1 MKKVKYTVTALAA
14 LGLLAS
20 CNLDL
25 TPKGT
30 ITYNPGQAII
40 TSASD
45 LKGFEANVMANVR
58 ALDYGIYDIVPDLMV
73 DYFNAVNDY
82 GNNYGD
88 VHRLD
93 AGFGAGDYDIED
105 NWAGPYA
112 AINSFNIFIEGAQ
125 VVPDGLQA
133 DAAVARGEA
142 YFGRAFAYLH
152 LARHFG
158 KVYNP
163 STAATDLCVP
173 LVTVY
178 DQTARPERA
187 TVAKVYGQ
195 IKSDLDSAAV
205 LLAGVEGA
213 ARAERP
219 TVDAVD
225 ALYARYYLDVQDY
238 AKAAAK
244 AEGLV
249 ESGKY
254 ALSST
259 AAEMTAEWVND
270 NGKEPI
276 VQYYASLSEGRGGHT
291 AYSNM
296 SQDREYGTYYRAYY
310 IPAAKLINSYE
321 DTDLRLAQWYDGGA
335 AMGGYPSFHTGALYN
350 SEETGFQ
357 FYVFRKYFGNP
368 ALYTSTPNTAHAVKP
383 LLISEMYLIGAEAYL
398 KVGNATAAKLLL
410 NELQAKRGATA
421 TDATTAA
428 IEKEWYRETVGE
440 GLYFSCL
447 KRWHKG
453 FNGRAAQSGAAS
465 TEVAI
470 SGTNFDAKV
479 LDSDAYQFCWPIPT
493 YEIQTNL
500 NLKQNDGYGKKQ
512 SSNENQQ

>member
-1 MKKVKYTVTALAA
+1 MKRIKYTVTALAA

-45 LKGFEANVMANVR
+45 LQGFEANVMANVR
-58 ALDYGIYDIVPDLMV
+58 ALDYGNYDIVPDLMV
-73 DYFNAVNDY
+73 DYFNALSDY

-88 VHRLD
+88 VHRL
-93 AGFGAGDYDIED
+93 GSSFGANDYDVED
-105 NWAGPYA
+105 NWEGPYA

-125 VVPDGLQA
+125 VVPDGLQKA
-133 DAAVARGEA
+133 AAVARGEA

-178 DQTARPERA
+178 DQTARPARA
-187 TVAKVYGQ
+187 TVAEIYGQ

-213 ARAERP
+213 ARADRP

-238 AKAAAK
+238 TNAAAK
-244 AEGLV
+244 AEALV
-249 ESGKY
+249 KSGKY

-259 AAEMTAEWVND
+259 AEEMTAEWVKD

-276 VQYYASLSEGRGGHT
+276 VQYYASLTEGRGGHS

-296 SQDREYGTYYRAYY
+296 AQDKEYGTYYRAYY
-310 IPAAKLINSYE
+310 IPTAKLINSYE
-321 DTDLRLAQWYDGGA
+321 DSDLRLAQWYDGGA
-335 AMGGYPSFHTGALYN
+335 ANGGYPSFHTSKLYN

-368 ALYTSTPNTAHAVKP
+368 ALYTGVPNTAQAVKP
-383 LLISEMYLIGAEAYL
+383 LLISEMYLIGAEAHL
-398 KVGNATAAKLLL
+398 KAGNAAAAKLLL
-410 NELQAKRGATA
+410 NELQTKRGATA

-428 IEKEWYRETVGE
+428 LETEWYRETVGE

-453 FNGRAAQSGAAS
+453 FSGRAAQSGAAS
-465 TEVAI
+465 AEVTIAG
-470 SGTNFDAKV
+470 SDYDAKV
-479 LDSDAYQFCWPIPT
+479 LDADAYQFCWPIPS
-493 YEIQTNL
+493 YEMQTNL
-500 NLKQNDGYGKKQ
+500 NLEQNDGYIKKQ
-512 SSNENQQ
+512 Q